1 MPANQSLS
9 FLLIGN
15 HAVSLTNFRTPLM
28 RQLVADGHR
37 VTAVVPLNDL
47 DAPTIQKVRDT
58 LMQLGV
64 ELVPV
69 DLARTGLGPI
79 ADIAYMLALRR
90 VIAKVR
96 PDRIMAY
103 AVKPAIYAGLA
114 SRMLG
119 HRHYYPMLSGL
130 GYAFTDGGGI
140 KKKAVRM
147 MVSGL
152 LRASFGG
159 ANTAIF
165 QNPDDEK
172 LMRAEGILP
181 PATKSAVVSGSGIDR
196 ALFAPAPLTE
206 IPGNPAFLMV
216 CRVMI
221 DKGVREFAQAAA
233 MVKQRHPNARFRL
246 LGALD
251 AANPAAIGVDEIRTW
266 TAVDYLG
273 SSDDVRPYLRDCD
286 AFVLPSFY
294 REGIPRSALEA
305 LSVGRAI
312 VTTDH
317 PGCRETVVEGEN
329 GFLVPVRDAAALA
342 NAFERLI
349 TAPQLF
355 VRMGERSLELARTRF
370 DVNIVNREMLTIMN
384 MQGPAQPVTS
394 PTAG

>member
-1 MPANQSLS
+1 MPASEQLN
-9 FLLIGN
+9 FLIIGN

-28 RQLVADGHR
+28 RQLLADGHR

-47 DAPTIQKVRDT
+47 DARTAQKVRDT
-58 LMQLGV
+58 LSQLGV
-64 ELVPV
+64 DLVPV
-69 DLARTGLGPI
+69 ELARTGLSPI
-79 ADIAYMLALRR
+79 ADLSYMLALRL
-90 VIAKVR
+90 VIAKLR

-130 GYAFTDGGGI
+130 GYAFTEGSGI
-140 KKKAVRM
+140 RKKAVRT
-147 MVSGL
+147 MVSRL
-152 LRASFGG
+152 LRASFGA
-159 ANTAIF
+159 ANTVIF

-172 LMRAEGILP
+172 LMRTEGILAP
-181 PATKSAVVSGSGIDR
+181 KTRSAVVSGSGVDR
-196 ALFAPAPLTE
+196 ALFAPAPLKE

-221 DKGVREFAQAAA
+221 DKGVREFAEAAA
-233 MVKQRHPNARFRL
+233 MVKKRHPNAQFRL

-251 AANPAAIGVDEIRTW
+251 AANPAAIDVGEIKTW

-342 NAFERLI
+342 SAFERLI
-349 TAPQLF
+349 TAPHLF

-370 DVNIVNREMLTIMN
+370 DVNIVNREMLAIMN
-384 MQGPAQPVTS
+384 IPGAARHVMSPAV
-394 PTAG
+394 G